1 MPEGDTIFRAAAT
14 MRKALAGR
22 TVTGVGGSVRDV
34 AEAEPSLEGLR
45 VRDVRAAGK
54 HLLVRF
60 DDGRT
65 LRTHMRMTGSWHLY
79 RPGERW
85 QKPASGARVV
95 IETAE
100 RVAVCFHAP
109 EVELLAE
116 GAEARSAVGRLGP
129 DLLAPDADPRE
140 IASRWRGRPELPVGV
155 AVMRQALAAGIGN
168 VYKSETLFLC
178 GVDPFRRAGDL
189 TDETLLEIARTARRL
204 MLDNLRGRAPR
215 TTRHAPGRGRLWV
228 YGRGGKPCYRCGT
241 PIRMRRQGEDG
252 RSTYFCASC
261 QAG

>member
-22 TVTGVGGSVRDV
+22 TLTGVGGSVREL
-34 AEAEPSLEGLR
+34 AAAAPPLAGLR
-45 VRDVRAAGK
+45 IEDVRAAGK

-85 QKPASGARVV
+85 QKPERGARVV
-95 IETAE
+95 LETAE

-109 EVELLAE
+109 EVELLAPGGE
-116 GAEARSAVGRLGP
+116 SRSAVGRLGP
-129 DLLAPDADPRE
+129 DLLAPGTSPEDVAR
-140 IASRWRGRPELPVGV
+140 RWRSGPDAPIGV
-155 AVMRQALAAGIGN
+155 AVMRQNLAAGIGN

-178 GVDPFRRAGDL
+178 GVDPFRRVAELSDAAL
-189 TDETLLEIARTARRL
+189 VEVAHTARRL
-204 MLDNLRGRAPR
+204 MLRNLGGSGPR
-215 TTRHAPGRGRLWV
+215 TTRPAGGRGRLWV
-228 YGRGGKPCYRCGT
+228 YGRSGEPCHRCGT
-241 PIRMRRQGEDG
+241 TIRMRRQGEDG
-252 RSTYFCASC
+252 RSTYFCARC
-261 QAG
+261 QS